1 MKGVVEEIGFYTVK
15 FQSDAELMNGLIKND
30 DLKQIVEELELKES
44 PLKVF
49 QDWQYDNWM
58 KIYSSDPDKH
68 KNLEASIVQF
78 F

>member
-1 MKGVVEEIGFYTVK
+1 MLEHLCQDSKYGKSFSK
-15 FQSDAELMNGLIKND
+15 FNGNRIRR

-44 PLKVF
+44 RLKVF

-58 KIYSSDPDKH
+58 KIYFSDPDKH
-68 KNLEASIVQF
+68 KNLEARIVQF